1 MREAGDAIARLLRLR
16 DAAGAVYANRAAL
29 LRRAP
34 VGAVVAAVVIPLV
47 GCDTGPSFWF
57 HKRASACP
65 RPQAAQGASGQFN
78 QQQQEIRALRQ
89 GGFRG
94 DFFAQL
100 ELARRYEGQRAADKN
115 IEDPVE
121 SAVWYAVALANA
133 NGYTPISA
141 YERRGAE
148 SKALSRFDDC
158 RAFERR
164 TAYFA
169 LDRLLS
175 RMSTEEQEKVRGRVI
190 YILSTQGADGF
201 RTLARIHDGN
211 FGPFGEPSD
220 NLQAIEAYGK
230 PSQRGAPAALDLF
243 KRNDVDAY
251 LYNYLAVQTGDVS
264 AYVMLKDFERS
275 SPARASYGSFVESK
289 AKRWIPPYEF
299 YPPDSP
305 ESGVPHSDES
315 DLSGE
320 ARDTALARLNELPFI
335 HIGEA
340 LAYLRVIPK
349 PVADERLLTV
359 NDAQTFEGMIGRP
372 NTGRLSPIEKVRAIQ
387 YAAVNG
393 SSKAQLV
400 LAVMYAE
407 GVGVPRDYA
416 RAYHWFEEAEKQGS
430 AEAKYAMSTYFS
442 LGLQGVA
449 DQDRAKAVVYQIDGA
464 LAGFKPS
471 VGRLQQ
477 LLAQIS
483 RPVRAPGERLPP
495 RPYLNGDYDRGPSRP
510 DDYRRDGG
518 LAGPAPGQDRGGGR
532 PYNEG
537 NY

>member
-1 MREAGDAIARLLRLR
+1 MREAGDAIARLRTLR
-16 DAAGAVYANRAAL
+16 DAAGRLVASRASL

-34 VGAVVAAVVIPLV
+34 VGALVAAVVIPLV

-65 RPQAAQGASGQFN
+65 RPQVAQGVSGQFN
-78 QQQQEIRALRQ
+78 QQQQEIRSLRQ

-100 ELARRYEGQRAADKN
+100 ELARRYEGQRAVDKN
-115 IEDPVE
+115 LEDPVE
-121 SAVWYAVALANA
+121 AAVWYAMALANSG
-133 NGYTPISA
+133 GYAPIAA
-141 YERRGAE
+141 YERRGKE
-148 SKALSRFDDC
+148 SRAVSRFDDC

-164 TAYFA
+164 SAYGA

-175 RMSTEEQEKVRGRVI
+175 RMSTEEREKVRNRVI
-190 YILSTQGADGF
+190 YILSTQSADGF
-201 RTLARIHDGN
+201 RTLARMHDGY

-230 PSQRGAPAALDLF
+230 PSQPGAAAALDLF
-243 KRNDVDAY
+243 RRNDVDAY

-275 SPARASYGSFVESK
+275 SPQRASYGSFVETK

-299 YPPDSP
+299 YPPESP
-305 ESGVPHSDES
+305 DSGVPHSDEA

-320 ARDTALARLNELPFI
+320 ARESALYRIAELPFV
-335 HIGEA
+335 HVGES
-340 LAYLRVIPK
+340 LSYLRVIPTA
-349 PVADERLLTV
+349 VLDEKMLSVTEV
-359 NDAQTFEGMIGRP
+359 QTLQSMIGRP
-372 NTGRLSPIEKVRAIQ
+372 NTGRLAPIEKVRAVQ

-400 LAVMYAE
+400 LAVMYSE

-416 RAYHWFEEAEKQGS
+416 RAYHWYEEAERQGS
-430 AEAKYAMSTYFS
+430 AEAKYAMSTFFS

-471 VGRLQQ
+471 AWRLQQ
-477 LLAQIS
+477 LLAQVS
-483 RPVRAPGERLPP
+483 RPPRAAGERAPP
-495 RPYLNGDYDRGPSRP
+495 RPIYGA
-510 DDYRRDGG
+510 DDYRAAPRAEDRDPRQDQP
-518 LAGPAPGQDRGGGR
+518 GPDRGGR